1 MLGIP
6 DLMPLVQTA
15 VEQETAVQVLLHAFV
30 NAGPA
35 AVKEKL
41 KSFLPEL
48 CAGIFSMEKP
58 LRLQV
63 LSFLSELLTRIS
75 PEVGGVSDYP

>member
-1 MLGIP
+1 
-6 DLMPLVQTA
+6 MPLVQAA

-35 AVKEKL
+35 AVKGKL

-48 CAGIFSMEKP
+48 CTGISGMDKP
-58 LRLQV
+58 LRLQM
-63 LSFLSELLTRIS
+63 LGFLSELLTRIS
-75 PEVGGVSDYP
+75 PEVSGVSDYP

>member
-6 DLMPLVQTA
+6 NLTPLIQVA
-15 VEQETAVQVLLHAFV
+15 VEQEMAVQVLLHAFV
-30 NAGPA
+30 NAKSA
-35 AVKEKL
+35 VVKERL

-48 CAGIFSMEKP
+48 CAGIPDMGKS

-63 LSFLSELLTRIS
+63 LGFLSELLTRIS
-75 PEVGGVSDYP
+75 PEVRVM

>member
-6 DLMPLVQTA
+6 DLMPLVQAA

-30 NAGPA
+30 NARPV
-35 AVKEKL
+35 AVKGKL

-48 CAGIFSMEKP
+48 CAGISSMGKP

-63 LSFLSELLTRIS
+63 LGFLNELLTRIS
-75 PEVGGVSDYP
+75 PEVSGSE